1 METFSIGQLAKQAGL
16 NIQTIRYYERRG
28 LLPAPKRRES
38 GYRYY
43 LAEDLSRLEF
53 IKHAKS
59 LGFSLNEINEL
70 LALRVD
76 PDHTCDDF
84 REEATQKIAEI
95 DIKIKQLQ
103 RIKKALLQL
112 TAACR
117 TKEATVE
124 CPILQFLE
132 DTK

>member
-1 METFSIGQLAKQAGL
+1 METLTIGQLAKRAGL

-28 LLPAPKRRES
+28 LMPAPQRRES

-43 LAEDLSRLEF
+43 LDEDLSRLEF

-59 LGFSLNEINEL
+59 LGFSLREISEL

-84 REEATQKIAEI
+84 REEATQKISEI
-95 DIKIKQLQ
+95 DFKIKQLR
-103 RIKKALLQL
+103 RIRKALLQL
-112 TAACR
+112 TLACQ
-117 TKEATVE
+117 TKEATVA
-124 CPILQFLE
+124 CPILGFLE
-132 DTK
+132 DVK